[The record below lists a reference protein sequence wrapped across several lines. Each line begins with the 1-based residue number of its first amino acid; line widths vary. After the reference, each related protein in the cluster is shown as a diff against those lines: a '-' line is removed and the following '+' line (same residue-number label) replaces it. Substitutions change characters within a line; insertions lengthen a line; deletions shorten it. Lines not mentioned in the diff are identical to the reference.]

1 MRVLLVASEASPFI
15 KSGGLG
21 DVMGALP
28 KELSK
33 NGLEVAVV
41 IPKYKGINY
50 ELKNKLEFQKW
61 FMVEVGWRRKYC
73 GVLKYYQ
80 DGVTYYLLDNEAYF
94 DRDGLYGYYDDA
106 ERFAFFDRAV
116 LKLLRQIDWRPD
128 VIHCNDW
135 QTGMIP
141 VLLTLEYAKYDE
153 FYRGIKT
160 VYSIHNLLFQ
170 GVFDPKI
177 LPELFGYDM
186 EPYLNKSLE
195 FDKGVSFM
203 KGGINYSD
211 KISTVSYT
219 YANEFRTPEYGERLD
234 GLLRERGYAIR
245 GILNGIDYE
254 EYNPQTDPY
263 IYHQF
268 GSDPY
273 EAKRKNKIQ
282 LQKDLGLYQK
292 EDTPI
297 IGLISRLT
305 RQKGIDLVLYMIDR
319 LLYDR
324 DVQFVVVGNG
334 DRDYEEAFWR
344 LKDRWGDKISTNIRF
359 DNNLAHKVYAA
370 SDLFMMPSKFEPCG
384 LGQLIALRYGTIPI
398 VRETGGLKDTV
409 VPYNEFNGIGNG
421 FSFRNFNGDELYN
434 ITDYALNIYWDKW
447 KWNGIINQ
455 AMNSNNS
462 WEKSAREYEKLYK
475 EALCWY

>member
-1 MRVLLVASEASPFI
+1 MKVLLVASEASPFI

-28 KELSK
+28 KQLSK
-33 NGLEVAVV
+33 NGLEVTVV
-41 IPKYKGINY
+41 IPKYRTINSDI
-50 ELKNKLEFQKW
+50 KNKLEFQKW
-61 FMVEVGWRRKYC
+61 FMVEVGWRSKYC
-73 GVLKYYQ
+73 GIYKYYE
-80 DGVTYYLLDNEAYF
+80 DGVTYYLLDNEGYF

-116 LKLLRQIDWRPD
+116 LKLLRQIDYRPD
-128 VIHCNDW
+128 VIHLNDW

-141 VLLTLEYAKYDE
+141 VLLTLEYSRQDE

-160 VYSIHNLLFQ
+160 IYSIHNLLFQ

-186 EPYLNKSLE
+186 EPYLNRSLE

-219 YANEFRTPEYGERLD
+219 YADEFRTPQYGERLD

-254 EYNPQTDPY
+254 EYNPYTDEN
-263 IYHQF
+263 IYHKF
-268 GSDPY
+268 DTDPY
-273 EAKRKNKIQ
+273 EAKKKNKIQ
-282 LQKDLGLYQK
+282 LQKDLGLYEK

-297 IGLISRLT
+297 IALVSRLT
-305 RQKGIDLVLYMIDR
+305 RQKGIDLILYMIDK

-334 DRDYEEAFWR
+334 DKDYEEAFYR
-344 LKDRWGDKISTNIRF
+344 LKDRWGDKVSTTIRF

-370 SDLFMMPSKFEPCG
+370 SDMFIMPSMFEPCG

-398 VRETGGLKDTV
+398 VRETGGLKDTII
-409 VPYNEFNGIGNG
+409 PYNEFNGIGNG
-421 FSFRNFNGDELYN
+421 FSFKNFNGDELYN

-462 WEKSAREYEKLYK
+462 WEKSAKEYEYLYK

>member
-1 MRVLLVASEASPFI
+1 MKVLLVASEASPFI

-28 KELSK
+28 KQLSK
-33 NGLEVAVV
+33 NGLEVTVV
-41 IPKYKGINY
+41 IPKYRTINSDI
-50 ELKNKLEFQKW
+50 KNKLEFQKW
-61 FMVEVGWRRKYC
+61 FMVEVGWRSKYC
-73 GVLKYYQ
+73 GIYKYYE
-80 DGVTYYLLDNEAYF
+80 DGVTYYLLDNEGYF

-116 LKLLRQIDWRPD
+116 LKLLRQIDYRPD
-128 VIHCNDW
+128 VIHLNDW

-141 VLLTLEYAKYDE
+141 VLLTLEYSRQDE

-160 VYSIHNLLFQ
+160 IYSIHNLLFQ

-186 EPYLNKSLE
+186 EPYLNRSLE

-219 YANEFRTPEYGERLD
+219 YADEFRTPQYGERLD

-254 EYNPQTDPY
+254 EYNPYTDEN
-263 IYHQF
+263 IYHKF
-268 GSDPY
+268 DTDPY
-273 EAKRKNKIQ
+273 EAKKKNKIQ

-297 IGLISRLT
+297 IALVSRLT
-305 RQKGIDLVLYMIDR
+305 RQKGIDLILYMIDK

-334 DRDYEEAFWR
+334 DKDYEEAFYR
-344 LKDRWGDKISTNIRF
+344 LKDRWGDKVSTTIRF

-370 SDLFMMPSKFEPCG
+370 SDMFIMPSMFEPCG

-398 VRETGGLKDTV
+398 VRETGGLKDTII
-409 VPYNEFNGIGNG
+409 PYNEFNGIGNG
-421 FSFRNFNGDELYN
+421 FSFKNFNGDELYN

-462 WEKSAREYEKLYK
+462 WEKSAKEYEYLYK